1 MAPKGNDQAVP
12 HRPRPARDVTPS
24 SRRSSALAGSPKTA
38 RRASL
43 NGVEVFRRSLTP
55 SRFLERLDGA
65 ARTQRTRLRV
75 RIRVGP
81 SRCITTTNFG
91 AHRIR
96 AVLHSPRVTRRRVP
110 ARLWRSRLGR
120 RGQKPSRSTTKV
132 TQVHPARVGCC
143 CKTRGQVQRLV
154 QLRAGD
160 GGLLPHVT
168 KDGALGP
175 RGDQGIGDSID
186 PDPGAAAITAF
197 LAGDSLEREDAV
209 CTRELAEAQGHHSS
223 VRRHADIL
231 TLPTP
236 LRQACL
242 GAPLEGAGAVS
253 ADEMRPS
260 AAFWP
265 ADRPD
270 LTHAVTNPTSHR
282 PRGRASPPGSK
293 AKHHSGPRQQLL
305 TSAAKDAELVTFWV
319 CQYDPRLITLTNINT
334 LCAMGYQ
341 TSHLSV
347 LVIRPEVEMQSALS
361 LLALIKPD
369 EVQPRQA
376 IRLRADLE
384 LLSRRVDH
392 HPTKRLRPPLPQG
405 HRVDRVNNHLFPFQG
420 HPPNLDRPGLQ
431 EQAFGSEK
439 TLVRT
444 T

>member
-1 MAPKGNDQAVP
+1 MDPTGNDQAVP
-12 HRPRPARDVTPS
+12 HHPRPARDVTPHQ
-24 SRRSSALAGSPKTA
+24 RAQMPLQVAQRPRDRELERVEAL
-38 RRASL
+38 
-43 NGVEVFRRSLTP
+43 RRSLTP
-55 SRFLERLDGA
+55 SSFLERLDGA

-81 SRCITTTNFG
+81 SWCTATGLRRPPKSVRCCIP
-91 AHRIR
+91 
-96 AVLHSPRVTRRRVP
+96 PRVTRRRVP

-242 GAPLEGAGAVS
+242 GAPLEGAGAVA

-293 AKHHSGPRQQLL
+293 TRHHSGPRQQLL
-305 TSAAKDAELVTFWV
+305 TSSKDAELVTFWV

-361 LLALIKPD
+361 LLALIMPD